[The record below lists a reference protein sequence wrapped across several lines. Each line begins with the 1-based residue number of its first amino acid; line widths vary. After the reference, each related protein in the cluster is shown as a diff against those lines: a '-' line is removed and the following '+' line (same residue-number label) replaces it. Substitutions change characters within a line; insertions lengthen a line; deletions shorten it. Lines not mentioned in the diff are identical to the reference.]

1 MKEGRVMARSNKSWD
16 EFFQDA
22 FIKWAHSLLNNEK
35 AKMIA
40 FWSEY
45 SELEKVLLQLK
56 DNMNL
61 LYEHFPQYYEKVYG
75 KTVKDPV
82 RKTFKQMQEICSKAA
97 GLNPLKN
104 PTVDQSIK
112 RMVKAGQDSLY
123 KIYIPLIF
131 EHSIFDDADPL
142 YFVWLD
148 SLLEAQQIPFQF
160 VLDEYFGMYRIDDF
174 REDLIAQGKLQQL
187 EKEAHG
193 PIFYHP
199 NFDEL
204 FRDNKI
210 NYYLKS
216 MASNVVHDMDVDDM
230 ENVLSKAPQIHY
242 PDVVASI
249 LSHLN
254 EEVLYIPPEFNVDIP
269 LAIERLVSYMS
280 GYLAKQAREHQ
291 LLLDY
296 KKMLREYAELDKCI
310 AFSRYIQTKEDFTH
324 FFQEFYHAIGGVISV
339 AIEEGGLRNRFVK
352 DNQPESSEDY
362 EILLTTLC
370 EMLTTELFSQV
381 ILDLIHEDL
390 LKVECVFEDDDE

>member
-1 MKEGRVMARSNKSWD
+1 MARSNQSWD

-22 FIKWAHSLLNNEK
+22 FIKWAHSLSNNEK

-45 SELEKVLLQLK
+45 SELEKVLIQLK

-61 LYEHFPQYYEKVYG
+61 LYDHIPEYYEKVYG
-75 KTVKDPV
+75 NKVKDPV
-82 RKTFKQMQEICSKAA
+82 RKTFNQMQEICSKVV

-112 RMVKAGQDSLY
+112 RMVKVGQDSLY

-131 EHSIFDDADPL
+131 EHSLFDDADPL

-187 EKEAHG
+187 EKEARG
-193 PIFYHP
+193 PFFYHP
-199 NFDEL
+199 DFDEL

-249 LSHLN
+249 LNHLN
-254 EEVLYIPPEFNVDIP
+254 EEVLYIPSEFNVDIP

-280 GYLAKQAREHQ
+280 RYLAKQAREHQ

-296 KKMLREYAELDKCI
+296 KKMIREYAELDQCI
-310 AFSRYIQTKEDFTH
+310 AFSRYIQTNDDFTH

-339 AIEEGGLRNRFVK
+339 AIEEGGLRERFI
-352 DNQPESSEDY
+352 QAEEPEASEDF
-362 EILLTTLC
+362 EIILTTLC
-370 EMLTTELFSQV
+370 EMLTTELLSQV
-381 ILDLIHEDL
+381 ILDLINEDL
-390 LKVECVFEDDDE
+390 LKVECVFEDNNE

>member
-1 MKEGRVMARSNKSWD
+1 MKEGRVMAHSNQSWD

-61 LYEHFPQYYEKVYG
+61 LYDHFPQYYEKVYG
-75 KTVKDPV
+75 KKVNDPV
-82 RKTFKQMQEICSKAA
+82 KKTFKQMQEICSKVA

-104 PTVDQSIK
+104 PTVEQSIK

-131 EHSIFDDADPL
+131 EHSLFDDADPL

-160 VLDEYFGMYRIDDF
+160 VLDEYFGMYRMDDF

-187 EKEAHG
+187 EKEVRG

-199 NFDEL
+199 DFDEL

-230 ENVLSKAPQIHY
+230 ENVLSKVPQIHY

-249 LSHLN
+249 LNHLN

-269 LAIERLVSYMS
+269 LAIERLVRYLS

-296 KKMLREYAELDKCI
+296 KKMLREYAELDQCI
-310 AFSRYIQTKEDFTH
+310 AFSRYIQTKEDFDG

-352 DNQPESSEDY
+352 DNQPEASEDF
-362 EILLTTLC
+362 EILLATLC
-370 EMLTTELFSQV
+370 EMLTTELLSQV

>member
-1 MKEGRVMARSNKSWD
+1 MKEGRVMAHSNQSWD

-61 LYEHFPQYYEKVYG
+61 LYDHFPQYYEKVYG
-75 KTVKDPV
+75 KKVNDPV
-82 RKTFKQMQEICSKAA
+82 RKTFKQMQEICSKVV

-104 PTVDQSIK
+104 PTVEQSIK

-131 EHSIFDDADPL
+131 EHSLFDDADPL

-160 VLDEYFGMYRIDDF
+160 VLDEYFGMYRMDDF

-187 EKEAHG
+187 EKEARG

-199 NFDEL
+199 DFDEL

-230 ENVLSKAPQIHY
+230 ENVLSKVPQIHY

-249 LSHLN
+249 LNHLN

-269 LAIERLVSYMS
+269 LAIERLVRYLS

-296 KKMLREYAELDKCI
+296 KKMLREYAELDQCI
-310 AFSRYIQTKEDFTH
+310 AFSRYIQTKEDFDG

-352 DNQPESSEDY
+352 DNQPEASEDF
-362 EILLTTLC
+362 EILLATLC
-370 EMLTTELFSQV
+370 EMLTTELLSQV

>member
-1 MKEGRVMARSNKSWD
+1 MKEGRVMARSNKSRD

-22 FIKWAHSLLNNEK
+22 FIKWAHSLSNNEK

-45 SELEKVLLQLK
+45 SELEKVLIQLK

-61 LYEHFPQYYEKVYG
+61 LYDHIPEYYEKVYG
-75 KTVKDPV
+75 NKVKDPV
-82 RKTFKQMQEICSKAA
+82 RKTFNQMQEICSKVA

-112 RMVKAGQDSLY
+112 RMVKVGQDSLY

-131 EHSIFDDADPL
+131 EHSLFDDADPL
-142 YFVWLD
+142 YFIWLE

-160 VLDEYFGMYRIDDF
+160 VLDEYFGMYRMDDF
-174 REDLIAQGKLQQL
+174 RDDLIAQGKLQQL

-199 NFDEL
+199 DFDKL

-230 ENVLSKAPQIHY
+230 ENVLSMVPHIHY

-249 LSHLN
+249 LNHLN
-254 EEVLYIPPEFNVDIP
+254 EEVLYIPPQFNVDIP

-296 KKMLREYAELDKCI
+296 KKMLREYAELNQCI
-310 AFSRYIQTKEDFTH
+310 AFSRYIQTKDDFGC

-352 DNQPESSEDY
+352 ENRSEASEDF
-362 EILLTTLC
+362 EIILKTLC

-381 ILDLIHEDL
+381 ILDLINEDL
-390 LKVECVFEDDDE
+390 LKVECVFEDNIE

>member
-1 MKEGRVMARSNKSWD
+1 MAHSNQSWD

-61 LYEHFPQYYEKVYG
+61 LYDHFPQYYEKVYG
-75 KTVKDPV
+75 KKVNDPV
-82 RKTFKQMQEICSKAA
+82 RKTFKQMQEICSKVV

-104 PTVDQSIK
+104 PTVEQSIK

-131 EHSIFDDADPL
+131 EHSLFDDADPL

-160 VLDEYFGMYRIDDF
+160 VLDEYFGMYRMDDF

-187 EKEAHG
+187 EKEARG

-199 NFDEL
+199 DFDEL

-230 ENVLSKAPQIHY
+230 ENVLSKVPQIHY

-249 LSHLN
+249 LNHLN

-269 LAIERLVSYMS
+269 LAIERLVRYLS

-296 KKMLREYAELDKCI
+296 KKMLREYAELDQCI
-310 AFSRYIQTKEDFTH
+310 AFSRYIQTKEDFDG

-352 DNQPESSEDY
+352 DNQPEASEDF
-362 EILLTTLC
+362 EILLATLC
-370 EMLTTELFSQV
+370 EMLTTELLSQV

>member
-112 RMVKAGQDSLY
+112 RMVKVGQDSLY

-131 EHSIFDDADPL
+131 EHSLFDDADPL
-142 YFVWLD
+142 YFIWLE

-230 ENVLSKAPQIHY
+230 ENVLSMVPHIHY

-249 LSHLN
+249 LNHLN

-296 KKMLREYAELDKCI
+296 KKMLRECAELDKCI
-310 AFSRYIQTKEDFTH
+310 AFSRYIQTKDDFDC

-339 AIEEGGLRNRFVK
+339 AIEEGGLRERFI
-352 DNQPESSEDY
+352 QAEEPEASEDF

>member
-1 MKEGRVMARSNKSWD
+1 MKEGRVMARSNQSWD

-22 FIKWAHSLLNNEK
+22 FIKWAHSLSNNEK

-45 SELEKVLLQLK
+45 NELEKVLLQLK

-61 LYEHFPQYYEKVYG
+61 LYDHIPEYYEKVYG
-75 KTVKDPV
+75 NKVKDPV
-82 RKTFKQMQEICSKAA
+82 RKTFNQMQEICSKAA

-131 EHSIFDDADPL
+131 EHSLFDDADPL

-187 EKEAHG
+187 EKEARG
-193 PIFYHP
+193 PFFYHP
-199 NFDEL
+199 DFDEL

-249 LSHLN
+249 LNHLN
-254 EEVLYIPPEFNVDIP
+254 EEVLYIPSEFNVDIP

-280 GYLAKQAREHQ
+280 RYLAKQAREHQ

-296 KKMLREYAELDKCI
+296 KKMIREYAELDQCI
-310 AFSRYIQTKEDFTH
+310 AFSRYIQTKDDFTH

-352 DNQPESSEDY
+352 EDQPESSEDY

>member
-1 MKEGRVMARSNKSWD
+1 MKEGRVMARSNKSRD

-22 FIKWAHSLLNNEK
+22 FIKWAHSLSNNEK

-45 SELEKVLLQLK
+45 SELEKVLIQLK

-61 LYEHFPQYYEKVYG
+61 LYDHIPEYYEKVYG
-75 KTVKDPV
+75 NKVKDPV
-82 RKTFKQMQEICSKAA
+82 RKTFNQMQEICSKVV

-112 RMVKAGQDSLY
+112 RMVKVGQDSLY

-131 EHSIFDDADPL
+131 EHSLFDDADPL
-142 YFVWLD
+142 YFIWLE

-160 VLDEYFGMYRIDDF
+160 VLDEYFGMYRMDDF
-174 REDLIAQGKLQQL
+174 RDDLIEQGKLQQL

-199 NFDEL
+199 DFDKL

-210 NYYLKS
+210 YYYLKS

-230 ENVLSKAPQIHY
+230 ENVLSMVPHIHY

-249 LSHLN
+249 LNHLN
-254 EEVLYIPPEFNVDIP
+254 EEVLYIPPQFNVDIP

-296 KKMLREYAELDKCI
+296 KKMLREYAELDQCI
-310 AFSRYIQTKEDFTH
+310 AFSRYIQTKDDFDC

-352 DNQPESSEDY
+352 ENRSEASEDF
-362 EILLTTLC
+362 EIILTTLC
-370 EMLTTELFSQV
+370 EMLTTELLSQV

-390 LKVECVFEDDDE
+390 LKVECVFEDNNE

>member
-1 MKEGRVMARSNKSWD
+1 RSNKSWD

-45 SELEKVLLQLK
+45 SELEKVLLQIK

-174 REDLIAQGKLQQL
+174 REGLIAQGKLQQL

-199 NFDEL
+199 NFEEL
-204 FRDNKI
+204 FRNNKI

-216 MASNVVHDMDVDDM
+216 MASNVVR
-230 ENVLSKAPQIHY
+230 S
-242 PDVVASI
+242 
-249 LSHLN
+249 
-254 EEVLYIPPEFNVDIP
+254 EE
-269 LAIERLVSYMS
+269 
-280 GYLAKQAREHQ
+280 
-291 LLLDY
+291 
-296 KKMLREYAELDKCI
+296 
-310 AFSRYIQTKEDFTH
+310 
-324 FFQEFYHAIGGVISV
+324 
-339 AIEEGGLRNRFVK
+339 
-352 DNQPESSEDY
+352 
-362 EILLTTLC
+362 
-370 EMLTTELFSQV
+370 
-381 ILDLIHEDL
+381 
-390 LKVECVFEDDDE
+390 

>member
-1 MKEGRVMARSNKSWD
+1 MKEGRVMARSNKSRD

-22 FIKWAHSLLNNEK
+22 FIKWAHSLSNNEK

-45 SELEKVLLQLK
+45 SELEKVLIQLK

-61 LYEHFPQYYEKVYG
+61 LYDHIPEYYEKVYG
-75 KTVKDPV
+75 NKVKDPV
-82 RKTFKQMQEICSKAA
+82 RKTFNQMQEICSKVA

-112 RMVKAGQDSLY
+112 RMVKVGQDSLY

-131 EHSIFDDADPL
+131 EHSLFDDADPL
-142 YFVWLD
+142 YFIWLE

-160 VLDEYFGMYRIDDF
+160 VLDEYFGMYRMDDF
-174 REDLIAQGKLQQL
+174 RDDLIAQGKLQQL

-199 NFDEL
+199 DFDKL

-230 ENVLSKAPQIHY
+230 ENVLSMVPHIHY

-249 LSHLN
+249 LNHLN
-254 EEVLYIPPEFNVDIP
+254 EEVLYIPPQFNVDIP

-296 KKMLREYAELDKCI
+296 KKMLREYAELNQCI
-310 AFSRYIQTKEDFTH
+310 AFSRYIQTKDDFGC

-352 DNQPESSEDY
+352 ENRSEASEDF
-362 EILLTTLC
+362 EIILTTLC

-381 ILDLIHEDL
+381 ILDLIDEDL
-390 LKVECVFEDDDE
+390 LKVECIFEDDDE

>member
-1 MKEGRVMARSNKSWD
+1 MKEGRVMARSNKSRD

-22 FIKWAHSLLNNEK
+22 FIKWAHSLSNNEK

-45 SELEKVLLQLK
+45 SELEKVLIQLK

-61 LYEHFPQYYEKVYG
+61 LYNHIPEYYEKVYG
-75 KTVKDPV
+75 DKVKDPV
-82 RKTFKQMQEICSKAA
+82 RKTFNQMQEICSKVA

-112 RMVKAGQDSLY
+112 RMVKVGQDSLY

-131 EHSIFDDADPL
+131 EHSLFDDADPL
-142 YFVWLD
+142 YFIWLE

-160 VLDEYFGMYRIDDF
+160 VLDEYFGMYRMDDF
-174 REDLIAQGKLQQL
+174 RDDLIAQGKLQQL
-187 EKEAHG
+187 EKETHG

-199 NFDEL
+199 DFDKL

-230 ENVLSKAPQIHY
+230 ENVLSMVPHIHY

-249 LSHLN
+249 LNHLN
-254 EEVLYIPPEFNVDIP
+254 EEVLYIPPQFNVDIP

-296 KKMLREYAELDKCI
+296 KKMLREYAELNQCI
-310 AFSRYIQTKEDFTH
+310 AFSRYIQTKDDFGC

-352 DNQPESSEDY
+352 ENRSEASEDF
-362 EILLTTLC
+362 EIILTTLC
-370 EMLTTELFSQV
+370 EMLTTELLSQV
-381 ILDLIHEDL
+381 ILDLIDEDL
-390 LKVECVFEDDDE
+390 LKVECIFEDDDE

>member
-1 MKEGRVMARSNKSWD
+1 MKEGRGMAHSNQSWD

-61 LYEHFPQYYEKVYG
+61 LYDHFPQYYEKVYG
-75 KTVKDPV
+75 KKVNDPV
-82 RKTFKQMQEICSKAA
+82 RKTFKQMQEICSKVV

-104 PTVDQSIK
+104 PTVEQSIK

-131 EHSIFDDADPL
+131 EHSLFDDADPL

-160 VLDEYFGMYRIDDF
+160 VLDEYFGMYRMDDF

-187 EKEAHG
+187 EKEARG

-199 NFDEL
+199 DFDEL

-230 ENVLSKAPQIHY
+230 ENVLSKVPQIHY

-249 LSHLN
+249 LNHLN

-269 LAIERLVSYMS
+269 LAIERLVRYLS

-296 KKMLREYAELDKCI
+296 KKMLREYAELDQCI
-310 AFSRYIQTKEDFTH
+310 AFSRYIQTKEDFDG

-352 DNQPESSEDY
+352 DNQPEASEDF
-362 EILLTTLC
+362 EILLATLC
-370 EMLTTELFSQV
+370 EMLTTELLSQV

-390 LKVECVFEDDDE
+390 LKVECVFEDDD

>member
-45 SELEKVLLQLK
+45 NELEKVLLQLK

-61 LYEHFPQYYEKVYG
+61 LYDHIPEYYEKVYG
-75 KTVKDPV
+75 NKVKDPV
-82 RKTFKQMQEICSKAA
+82 RKTFNQMQEICSKAA

-187 EKEAHG
+187 EKEARG
-193 PIFYHP
+193 PFFYHP
-199 NFDEL
+199 DFDEL
-204 FRDNKI
+204 FRGNKI

-249 LSHLN
+249 LNHLN
-254 EEVLYIPPEFNVDIP
+254 EEVLYIPSEFNVDIP

-280 GYLAKQAREHQ
+280 RYLAKQAREHQ

-296 KKMLREYAELDKCI
+296 KKMIREYSELDQCI
-310 AFSRYIQTKEDFTH
+310 AFSRYIQTKDDFTH

>member
-1 MKEGRVMARSNKSWD
+1 MKEGRVMAHSNQSWD

-61 LYEHFPQYYEKVYG
+61 LYDHFPQYYEKVYG
-75 KTVKDPV
+75 KKVNDPV
-82 RKTFKQMQEICSKAA
+82 RKTFKQMQEICSKVV

-104 PTVDQSIK
+104 PTVEQSIK

-131 EHSIFDDADPL
+131 EHSLFDDADPL

-160 VLDEYFGMYRIDDF
+160 VLDEYFGMYRMDDF

-187 EKEAHG
+187 EKEARG

-199 NFDEL
+199 DFDEL

-230 ENVLSKAPQIHY
+230 ENVLSKVPQIHY

-249 LSHLN
+249 LNHLN

-269 LAIERLVSYMS
+269 LAIERLVRYLS

-296 KKMLREYAELDKCI
+296 KKMLREYAELDQCI
-310 AFSRYIQTKEDFTH
+310 AFSRYIQTKEDFDG

-352 DNQPESSEDY
+352 DNQPEASEDF
-362 EILLTTLC
+362 EIILPTLC

>member
-112 RMVKAGQDSLY
+112 RMVKDSLY

-187 EKEAHG
+187 EKEARG
-193 PIFYHP
+193 PFFYHP
-199 NFDEL
+199 DFDEL

-230 ENVLSKAPQIHY
+230 ENVLSMVPHIHY

-249 LSHLN
+249 LNHLN
-254 EEVLYIPPEFNVDIP
+254 EEVLYIPSEFNVDIP

-296 KKMLREYAELDKCI
+296 KKMLREYAELDQCI
-310 AFSRYIQTKEDFTH
+310 AFSRYIQTKDDFTH

>member
-1 MKEGRVMARSNKSWD
+1 
-16 EFFQDA
+16 
-22 FIKWAHSLLNNEK
+22 
-35 AKMIA
+35 
-40 FWSEY
+40 
-45 SELEKVLLQLK
+45 
-56 DNMNL
+56 
-61 LYEHFPQYYEKVYG
+61 
-75 KTVKDPV
+75 
-82 RKTFKQMQEICSKAA
+82 
-97 GLNPLKN
+97 
-104 PTVDQSIK
+104 
-112 RMVKAGQDSLY
+112 
-123 KIYIPLIF
+123 
-131 EHSIFDDADPL
+131 
-142 YFVWLD
+142 
-148 SLLEAQQIPFQF
+148 
-160 VLDEYFGMYRIDDF
+160 
-174 REDLIAQGKLQQL
+174 
-187 EKEAHG
+187 
-193 PIFYHP
+193 
-199 NFDEL
+199 
-204 FRDNKI
+204 
-210 NYYLKS
+210 

-310 AFSRYIQTKEDFTH
+310 AFSRYIQTKDDFTH

>member
-1 MKEGRVMARSNKSWD
+1 MKEGRGMAHSNQSWD

-45 SELEKVLLQLK
+45 SELEKVLLQLN

-61 LYEHFPQYYEKVYG
+61 LYDHFPQYYEKVYG
-75 KTVKDPV
+75 KKVNDPV
-82 RKTFKQMQEICSKAA
+82 RKTFKQMQEICSKVV

-104 PTVDQSIK
+104 PTVEQSIK

-131 EHSIFDDADPL
+131 EHSLFDDADPL

-160 VLDEYFGMYRIDDF
+160 VLDEYFGMYRMDDF

-187 EKEAHG
+187 EKEARG

-199 NFDEL
+199 DFDEL

-230 ENVLSKAPQIHY
+230 ENVLSKVPQIHY

-249 LSHLN
+249 LNHLN

-269 LAIERLVSYMS
+269 LAIERLVRYLS

-296 KKMLREYAELDKCI
+296 KKMLREYAELDQCI
-310 AFSRYIQTKEDFTH
+310 AFSRYIQTKEDFDG

-352 DNQPESSEDY
+352 DNQPEASEDF
-362 EILLTTLC
+362 EILLATLC
-370 EMLTTELFSQV
+370 EMLTTELLSQV

-390 LKVECVFEDDDE
+390 LKVECVFEDDD